1 MVGSDTDVFLQLQI
15 DCLNVILPMIA
26 PYLKNYF
33 GPKLWQNSTAGV
45 QATLVRGAGEWSDC
59 QPDCPSPRF
68 SPHKTRS
75 TSQASHFIFPVA
87 SPSLN
92 SGRLHCLR
100 YGPHGLEEQINDL
113 PASQPAILLFSDSA
127 SQDPNPWSS
136 LAHLITSA
144 GPCLPIPL
152 LQNPTAQVQTTPM
165 GKQVQTT
172 VVREAGHASQKNR
185 DPRLHQRSS

>member
-1 MVGSDTDVFLQLQI
+1 
-15 DCLNVILPMIA
+15 MIA

-68 SPHKTRS
+68 SPRKTRS

-87 SPSLN
+87 SPSPN

-100 YGPHGLEEQINDL
+100 YCPHRLEEQINDL
-113 PASQPAILLFSDSA
+113 PASQPAILLRFCFPGPKPMVLPHPPHHLCWA
-127 SQDPNPWSS
+127 LPPNP
-136 LAHLITSA
+136 TSTESHCSGTDHTNGKTGA
-144 GPCLPIPL
+144 DHNSQRIRPC
-152 LQNPTAQVQTTPM
+152 
-165 GKQVQTT
+165 
-172 VVREAGHASQKNR
+172 
-185 DPRLHQRSS
+185 